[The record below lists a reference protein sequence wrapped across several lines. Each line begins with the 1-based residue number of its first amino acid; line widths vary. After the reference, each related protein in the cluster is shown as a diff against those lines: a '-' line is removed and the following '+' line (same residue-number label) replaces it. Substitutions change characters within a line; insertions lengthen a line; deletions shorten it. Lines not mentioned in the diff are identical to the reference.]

1 MKHKAINVVSKT
13 LVALIFE
20 QLLSFYRFQ
29 MRSVLLDVFQYV
41 CGWAYFL
48 SWTASF
54 YPQVILH
61 WKRKSVVGFSF
72 DLLAFNIFGYVA
84 YSAFTVGVYAVP
96 SIQEQYY
103 RKYPGSSLPVMLN
116 DVFFAVHGVLIGLVT
131 CVQIAIYERNNQRI
145 SRTCAAVLSLTFLYC
160 VIKSVLVVVNVTT
173 ALDFLTDLSY
183 VKVFIT
189 VVKYIPQVFLNYK
202 LRSTVGWSIGN
213 VLLDFSG
220 GILSILQMFILAYNL
235 SDWNQITGSLG
246 KLGLALVTILFDTIF
261 MVQHWCLYLPHTEE
275 TSRSSFDLPLE
286 RRKLIDEQSLPNQLT
301 DFQK

>member
-1 MKHKAINVVSKT
+1 
-13 LVALIFE
+13 
-20 QLLSFYRFQ
+20 
-29 MRSVLLDVFQYV
+29 MRSVPLDVLQYV

-61 WKRKSVVGFSF
+61 WKRKSTNCLFSLTSVVGFSF

-103 RKYPGSSLPVMLN
+103 HKYPGSSLSVMLN

-131 CVQIAIYERNNQRI
+131 CVQIAIYERNDQSI

-160 VIKSVLVVVNVTT
+160 VIKSILLVVNVIT

-220 GILSILQMFILAYNL
+220 GILSILQMLILAYNF

-261 MVQHWCLYLPHTEE
+261 MVQHWCLYLPHREE
-275 TSRSSFDLPLE
+275 TPRNSFDLPLE

-301 DFQK
+301 DSQK